1 MKTKSKGKSER
12 EKKKEN
18 AAPAGDYR
26 FINAVLARLGQ
37 GGKGVSEKEGGR
49 SQKGNM
55 G

>member
-26 FINAVLARLGQ
+26 FINAILARLWQ
-37 GGKGVSEKEGGR
+37 GGEGLEEKGRENSL
-49 SQKGNM
+49 
-55 G
+55 